1 MVNQNVSLHSV
12 CMHAKYSSK
21 PHLTACV
28 REPFSC
34 KLRPRSNCCLFH
46 SSSLDVFL
54 CFVCS
59 FPKWIT
65 PISLFSTSL
74 HLPAPSKFD
83 SYLYEAGFSALFQ
96 VCQSVQLL
104 YKCWCLWAKKVKMI
118 YSPTGSYFSMRTFRQ
133 VRIEFRTLKPES
145 YNITSQYI

>member
-28 REPFSC
+28 CEPFSC

-65 PISLFSTSL
+65 PISLFSTFL
-74 HLPAPSKFD
+74 HLPAPSNFD

-96 VCQSVQLL
+96 VCPAPLQMLVSLS
-104 YKCWCLWAKKVKMI
+104 KKGKDDLF
-118 YSPTGSYFSMRTFRQ
+118 PTGSYFSMRTFRQ